1 MKFYVLRL
9 VDWLPNSVRQTNQPK
24 HIKPFLL
31 RITYTI
37 FSSNLHNKLFKM
49 LRNQIGISNDLAS
62 LLYCRSSA
70 EIITSRTLSAEIITL
85 SAARQLVRCHD
96 NEVTL

>member
-9 VDWLPNSVRQTNQPK
+9 VDWLALSV
-24 HIKPFLL
+24 
-31 RITYTI
+31 
-37 FSSNLHNKLFKM
+37 
-49 LRNQIGISNDLAS
+49 
-62 LLYCRSSA
+62 
-70 EIITSRTLSAEIITL
+70 EIITL